1 MEEIQYIGELHWPGM
16 LGHLSVVT
24 AFVSSLFAAASY
36 FLAVREQE
44 PADRVPWL
52 RLGRMGF
59 TLHSASVLSV
69 IGTLFFLLVEKR
81 YEYAYAQKVIS
92 DDLPFK
98 YIFSAFWQEQEG
110 SFLLWAFWH
119 VVLGLVLMGTARRW
133 EAPVLSLLSLVQA
146 FILSMLLGVYLTDTF
161 KIGSNPFLLLRD
173 TLDIPLFSNADYVS
187 LLKGNGLNPLL
198 QNYWMTIHPPTL
210 FLGFASTVVPFCFA
224 LAGLWTGAY
233 KEWMRP
239 ALPWALFSGA
249 ILGTGILMGGA
260 WAYEALSFG
269 GYWAWDPVEN
279 TSLVPW
285 ITLVAGIHTHLVA
298 RHTGRALRSTLF
310 LYILTFLLVLYS
322 TFLTRSGV
330 LGSTS
335 VHAFTEM
342 GLENQLLLFICTFA
356 LLSFGN
362 LVRRYRQIPTVGQE
376 EALASREFWMMVG
389 SLVLLF
395 SAVLL
400 TISTSIPVFNKIVA
414 LFRPDFAGFTLT
426 DPVAHHNDF
435 QTFPAIFIGLLSG
448 TGLLLRYQESRW
460 SSRRPVFL
468 TMTGWLVL
476 ASAGFTALLS
486 LWIDFFHFRNT
497 LVAFAGIFGVLAN
510 VYFLASMKRGKSA
523 HLGSVL
529 SHVGFGLMLV
539 GVIASGLNKRN
550 ISHNPMVQA
559 GLLDEEMVRRNVLLF
574 KNSPLYMNG
583 YRVTYR
589 SDTLV
594 GNLRSFRVDY
604 EELDEAGRRVD
615 SFTVNPS
622 AVYNNEVTEVVAY
635 NPDTRRYIDK
645 DIFTHIATLPRKEAD
660 FKFAQEEETKLRY
673 DLFDVGISPVYVLDT
688 VVTGPGDS
696 TLLGTEVFL
705 AGLSYR
711 PSHPDYEEQAGDFA
725 VGVTLGFRKDDTV
738 HYATPVIYLRDKLWG
753 SLPVQLNELSMKV
766 RLPETALFNLLEKE
780 EQLRYASHDFTAG
793 MTIRQDSMDIT
804 FTGINKTPAVQTM
817 EGDVAIGALFEVR
830 HAADPGRME
839 TLEPIFLIRDGRIVP
854 SKDAGPAS
862 GIHLYLSKIDPAT
875 ETFTAM
881 VATESTASSATF
893 NLPVEIA
900 RKSYRTDYIVLEAI
914 LFPGINFFWL
924 GTILMMVGLTVG
936 MVLRIRQRGMPSGST
951 SPGMIPPST

>member
-1 MEEIQYIGELHWPGM
+1 MEEIQYIGELRWPGV
-16 LGHLSVVT
+16 LGHLSVVL
-24 AFVSSLFAAASY
+24 AFVSSLFAAAAY
-36 FLAVREQE
+36 LLAVRRPD
-44 PADRVPWL
+44 PAPHRAWL
-52 RLGRMGF
+52 RLGRIGF
-59 TLHSASVLSV
+59 SLHAVSVLSV
-69 IGTLFFLLVEKR
+69 IGILFFLLVEKR

-119 VVLGLVLMGTARRW
+119 VVLGLVLMGTAKRW
-133 EAPVLSLLSLVQA
+133 EAPVLSLLSLVEA

-161 KIGSNPFLLLRD
+161 KVGSSPFLLLRD
-173 TLDIPLFSNADYVS
+173 TMDIPLFNNADYVS

-198 QNYWMTIHPPTL
+198 QNYWMVIHPPTL

-224 LAGLWTGAY
+224 MAGLWTGAY

-239 ALPWALFSGA
+239 AFPWALFSGA

-285 ITLVAGIHTHLVA
+285 ITLVAGIHTQLVA
-298 RHTGRALRSTLF
+298 QHTGRALRSTLF
-310 LYILTFLLVLYS
+310 LYLLTFLLVLYS

-342 GLENQLLLFICTFA
+342 GLENQLLLFIGTLT
-356 LLSFGN
+356 LLAFGN
-362 LVRRYRQIPTVGQE
+362 LYSRYRLIPTVEKE
-376 EALASREFWMMVG
+376 EALPSREFWMMVG

-400 TISTSIPVFNKIVA
+400 TLSTSLPVFNKLIQV
-414 LFRPDFAGFTLT
+414 FRPEFAGFTLT

-435 QTFPAIFIGLLSG
+435 QTFPGIFIGILSG
-448 TGLLLRYQESRW
+448 IGLFLRYREPNW
-460 SSRRPVFL
+460 TARRSWFL
-468 TMTGWLVL
+468 QKTAGLAL
-476 ASAGFTALLS
+476 ASAVLTALLS
-486 LWIDFFHFRNT
+486 RWIDFFHFRNT

-510 VYFLASMKRGKSA
+510 VYFLMSMKKGMASQLA
-523 HLGSVL
+523 SVL

-539 GVIASGLNKRN
+539 GIIASGLNKRN

-559 GLLDEEMVRRNVLLF
+559 GLLDEEMVRKNVLLF
-574 KNSPLYMNG
+574 KDSPLFMNG

-589 SDTLV
+589 GDTLE
-594 GNLRSFRVDY
+594 GNLRRFQVDY
-604 EELDEAGRRVD
+604 EELDEAGGLLD
-615 SFTVNPS
+615 SFTVYPS

-635 NPDTRRYIDK
+635 NPDTRRYLDK

-660 FKFAQEEETKLRY
+660 FKFAQEEEDKLRY
-673 DLFDVGISPVYVLDT
+673 DLFEIGTSPLAILDT

-696 TLLGTEVFL
+696 AFLSTETFL
-705 AGLSYR
+705 AGVDYR
-711 PSHPDYEEQAGDFA
+711 PSHPDYTEKAGDFA
-725 VGVTLGFRKDDTV
+725 VGVTLGFRKDDSV
-738 HYATPVIYLRDKLWG
+738 YYATPVIYLRDKLWG
-753 SLPVQLNELSMKV
+753 SMPVQLNELSMKV
-766 RLPETALFNLLEKE
+766 RLPETALFKLLEE
-780 EQLRYASHDFTAG
+780 EERRVYTPHTFTAG
-793 MTIRQDSMDIT
+793 QQVRVGETDIT
-804 FTGINKTPAVQTM
+804 FVGINKSPTLETQ
-817 EGDVAIGALFEVR
+817 EGDIAIGAIFEVQPKD
-830 HAADPGRME
+830 DPSRKG
-839 TLEPIFLIRDGRIVP
+839 TLEPIFLIRDGRILP
-854 SKDAGPAS
+854 AKDAHPETGT
-862 GIHLYLSKIDPAT
+862 HLYLSNIDPAT

-881 VATESTASSATF
+881 IATGNELDSPLR
-893 NLPVEIA
+893 LPVEIA

-924 GTILMMVGLTVG
+924 GTVLMMAGLTTG
-936 MVLRIRQRGMPSGST
+936 WIRRMRRRKPTPVSLGSDT
-951 SPGMIPPST
+951 PAT